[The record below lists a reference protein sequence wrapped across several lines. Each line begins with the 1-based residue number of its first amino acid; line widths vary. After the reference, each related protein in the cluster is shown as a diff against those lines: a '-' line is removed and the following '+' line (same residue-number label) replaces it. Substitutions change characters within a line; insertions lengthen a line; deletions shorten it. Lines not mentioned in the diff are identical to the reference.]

1 MKLIHLSDLHIGKR
15 VNGFS
20 MTEDQRH
27 ILREIIRIIAD
38 EKPDCIAIAGDVY
51 DKPVPSAE
59 AVEVFDDFL
68 VRLAALDIPVFIISG
83 NHDSPERLSFGNRL
97 MDSAGIYLSPV
108 YNGDVEPV
116 SIEDEHGPVDV
127 FMLPF
132 IKPVHVR
139 KAFPDEA
146 ESIVSYT
153 DAVRAAV
160 DHMPADKERRSI
172 LITHQFV
179 TGAQRCESEE
189 LSVGGSDNVDASV
202 FDDFDYVAL
211 GHIHGPQDMV
221 DGRIRYCGSPLK
233 YSFSEAGHHKSVT
246 VAEIESA
253 GNVDIHE
260 IPLMPLRDMTELKGT
275 YDELTA
281 MSFYKDTGWKNN
293 YIHITLTDEEDVP
306 EAVAR
311 LRVIYPYL
319 MKLDYDNRR
328 TRSGV
333 TITDTSC
340 SEKRSPLDIFADFYE
355 LQNDMPMS
363 DEQNDFVTRL
373 IEDIWEGQE

>member
-160 DHMPADKERRSI
+160 DHMPVDKERRSI

-189 LSVGGSDNVDASV
+189 AVS
-202 FDDFDYVAL
+202 
-211 GHIHGPQDMV
+211 
-221 DGRIRYCGSPLK
+221 GRI
-233 YSFSEAGHHKSVT
+233 
-246 VAEIESA
+246 
-253 GNVDIHE
+253 
-260 IPLMPLRDMTELKGT
+260 
-275 YDELTA
+275 
-281 MSFYKDTGWKNN
+281 
-293 YIHITLTDEEDVP
+293 
-306 EAVAR
+306 
-311 LRVIYPYL
+311 
-319 MKLDYDNRR
+319 
-328 TRSGV
+328 
-333 TITDTSC
+333 
-340 SEKRSPLDIFADFYE
+340 
-355 LQNDMPMS
+355 
-363 DEQNDFVTRL
+363 
-373 IEDIWEGQE
+373 

>member
-59 AVEVFDDFL
+59 AVEAFDDFL

-153 DAVRAAV
+153 DAVRTAV
-160 DHMPADKERRSI
+160 DHMPVDKERRSI

-260 IPLMPLRDMTELKGT
+260 IPLTPLRDMTELKGT

-281 MSFYKDTGWKNN
+281 KSFYKDTGWKNN

>member
-1 MKLIHLSDLHIGKR
+1 M
-15 VNGFS
+15 
-20 MTEDQRH
+20 
-27 ILREIIRIIAD
+27 
-38 EKPDCIAIAGDVY
+38 
-51 DKPVPSAE
+51 PSAE

-160 DHMPADKERRSI
+160 DHMPVDKERRSI